1 MTYEFLWT
9 SMHGAQW
16 IPCVFMSRNNLIDEV
31 TIRYFDDFI
40 GGWVEASVESDC
52 VRIVEQQ
59 P

>member
-1 MTYEFLWT
+1 
-9 SMHGAQW
+9 MHGAQW